1 MANPVRSWD
10 TPALAPMP
18 KANPR
23 EVRLTQLVNRHIGF
37 VERVLRNMGVPEAD
51 IDDAVQR
58 TFIVVANRLD
68 DIIPAAEKSFLF
80 RSAKHV
86 ASHVRRSLAR
96 RRLEPIDD
104 HVLSHDESPERA
116 VSQKRAREMLDDIL
130 SRLPDDLRF
139 VFTLFEFEDLTVPE
153 IAQMLE
159 IPVGTAASRLRRAR
173 EHFKVELRRIEALS
187 LRSSP
192 TASPA
197 FARRVASGHV
207 LESEPAAP
215 EGPQSVGA
223 QSVGAQSVGA
233 QSIGAQS
240 IGAQSVGVS
249 AALGGPLGR
258 KVGS

>member
-1 MANPVRSWD
+1 
-10 TPALAPMP
+10 MP

-23 EVRLTQLVNRHIGF
+23 EVRLTVLVNRHIGF
-37 VERVLRNMGVPEAD
+37 VERVLRNLGVPEAD

-104 HVLSHDESPERA
+104 HILSHDESPERA

-173 EHFKVELRRIEALS
+173 EHFKVELRRVEALAQ
-187 LRSSP
+187 RSSP

-197 FARRVASGHV
+197 LSRRVASGQV
-207 LESEPAAP
+207 LDTPAT
-215 EGPQSVGA
+215 QST
-223 QSVGAQSVGA
+223 
-233 QSIGAQS
+233 
-240 IGAQSVGVS
+240 
-249 AALGGPLGR
+249 LGR

>member
-1 MANPVRSWD
+1 
-10 TPALAPMP
+10 
-18 KANPR
+18 
-23 EVRLTQLVNRHIGF
+23 
-37 VERVLRNMGVPEAD
+37 
-51 IDDAVQR
+51 
-58 TFIVVANRLD
+58 VANRLD

-96 RRLEPIDD
+96 RRLEPLDD
-104 HVLSHDESPERA
+104 HDHLLSHDESPERA
-116 VSQKRAREMLDDIL
+116 VTQKRAREMLDDIL

-187 LRSSP
+187 QRSSP

-197 FARRVASGHV
+197 LSRRVASGHV
-207 LESEPAAP
+207 L
-215 EGPQSVGA
+215 V
-223 QSVGAQSVGA
+223 
-233 QSIGAQS
+233 
-240 IGAQSVGVS
+240 
-249 AALGGPLGR
+249 GR

>member
-1 MANPVRSWD
+1 MASRGTSWD
-10 TPALAPMP
+10 TPALARMP

-23 EVRLTQLVNRHIGF
+23 EARLTHLVNRHIGF
-37 VERVLRNMGVPEAD
+37 VERVLRNLGVPEAD

-104 HVLSHDESPERA
+104 HVLSHDESPEQA

-187 LRSSP
+187 VRSAP
-192 TASPA
+192 TASPPPS
-197 FARRVASGHV
+197 RRLVVGDALQQSG
-207 LESEPAAP
+207 AP
-215 EGPQSVGA
+215 GDAGR
-223 QSVGAQSVGA
+223 
-233 QSIGAQS
+233 
-240 IGAQSVGVS
+240 
-249 AALGGPLGR
+249 LGR